1 MKNKN
6 TNNTTLVQ
14 RAGRAAGTGL
24 MKLGQFIQKHSGTLA
39 CCLMVCLMIGKVVCA
54 TTTTGDKADD
64 MWLTLT
70 DLVAKWVTRLGGV
83 VIFVGGIMFA
93 LGWKSDDADQKSRG
107 IQTMIA
113 GAMVAAIAGITGTFF
128 T

>member
-54 TTTTGDKADD
+54 TTASGDKAET
-64 MWLTLT
+64 MWTTVT

>member
-1 MKNKN
+1 MKNK
-6 TNNTTLVQ
+6 NTTLVQ

-64 MWLTLT
+64 MWVTLT
-70 DLVAKWVTRLGGV
+70 DLIAKWVTRLGGV

>member
-24 MKLGQFIQKHSGTLA
+24 MKLGQFVQEHSGTLA

-54 TTTTGDKADD
+54 APTSGDKAET
-64 MWLTLT
+64 MWTTVT

-93 LGWKSDDADQKSRG
+93 LGWKQDDADQKARG

>member
-6 TNNTTLVQ
+6 TNTTTLVQ

-54 TTTTGDKADD
+54 STGSGDKAE
-64 MWLTLT
+64 TLWT
-70 DLVAKWVTRLGGV
+70 TVTNLVAKWVTRLGGV
-83 VIFVGGIMFA
+83 VIFIGGIMFA
-93 LGWKSDDADQKSRG
+93 LGWKTDDADQKARG
-107 IQTMIA
+107 VQTVIA

>member
-1 MKNKN
+1 MKN
-6 TNNTTLVQ
+6 TNTNTSLAQ
-14 RAGRAAGTGL
+14 RVGRAAGTGL
-24 MKLGQFIQKHSGTLA
+24 MKIGQFIQKHSGTLA

-54 TTTTGDKADD
+54 TEGGDEDKAET
-64 MWLTLT
+64 MWTTVT